1 MDEQKLADLFRDAA
15 HDAPPAS
22 FDAGDVRTAS
32 RRATLRRRNSIAA
45 GTTLVVVLGF
55 GGVAAGAGWF
65 GTTSDSPSSAAGSG
79 QQDNAAPLTELMT
92 PQQQAAQPPTAKD
105 NPGDPSTQGDGSTP
119 GSTGFSTGA
128 RAVQGC
134 AAVDRELADA
144 LAGELSVS
152 PENAVLPAESCSPK
166 SRAASF
172 KIDGLT
178 VTAIVTPDLFELPS
192 GVLSERK
199 TAASGQDL
207 YVYTQGDGALKGK
220 ARPIAEALAPKF

>member
-22 FDAGDVRTAS
+22 FDAGDIRTAS

-45 GTTLVVVLGF
+45 GSTLVVVLGF
-55 GGVAAGAGWF
+55 GGVLAANSWNGQEATTSNSAGAVQERDD
-65 GTTSDSPSSAAGSG
+65 TAKSPM
-79 QQDNAAPLTELMT
+79 TLMEV
-92 PQQQAAQPPTAKD
+92 QPPGE
-105 NPGDPSTQGDGSTP
+105 NFPGDVSSTQGDGTQP

-152 PENAVLPAESCSPK
+152 PDSALPPAVSCSPD
-166 SRAASF
+166 SRSAMF
-172 KIDGLT
+172 TVDGLA
-178 VTAIVTPDLFELPS
+178 VTAIVTPDEFVPPP
-192 GVLSERK
+192 GAGKAK
-199 TAASGQDL
+199 TAQGQDV
-207 YVYTQGDGALKGK
+207 YVFAQGDGELGDQAG
-220 ARPIAEALAPKF
+220 RIAAALAPRF

>member
-55 GGVAAGAGWF
+55 GGVMAGAGWF
-65 GTTSDSPSSAAGSG
+65 GTTNTSDNAGSG
-79 QQDNAAPLTELMT
+79 QQEPAAPQTELAS
-92 PQQQAAQPPTAKD
+92 PQQQQAQPPTK
-105 NPGDPSTQGDGSTP
+105 NFPGDVSTQGDASTP
-119 GSTGFSTGA
+119 GSTGPSAGE

-134 AAVDRELADA
+134 VEVDRELADA

-152 PENAVLPAESCSPK
+152 PDFAVAPTVTCSPD
-166 SRAASF
+166 SRSASF

-178 VTAIVTPDLFELPS
+178 VTAIVTPQSFEPPDGALTEKKP
-192 GVLSERK
+192 
-199 TAASGQDL
+199 AASGQEL
-207 YVYTQGDGALKGK
+207 YVFTQGDGEFKGK
-220 ARPIAEALAPKF
+220 AKRIADALAPRF

>member
-22 FDAGDVRTAS
+22 FDEGDVRTAS

-55 GGVAAGAGWF
+55 GGVLAANSWYGQDETAS
-65 GTTSDSPSSAAGSG
+65 TSASPG
-79 QQDNAAPLTELMT
+79 QQKDNAAESPMT
-92 PQQQAAQPPTAKD
+92 LLEAQPSTKNKD
-105 NPGDPSTQGDGSTP
+105 FPGDAPSTQGDASTP

-152 PENAVLPAESCSPK
+152 PDFAEPPPVTCSPA
-166 SRAASF
+166 SRSAAF
-172 KIDGLT
+172 TIDGLT
-178 VTAIVTPDLFELPS
+178 ITAIVTPDEFLPPA
-192 GVLSERK
+192 GAEKVK
-199 TAASGQDL
+199 TVQGQDL
-207 YVYTQGDGALKGK
+207 YVFTQGDGELKGQAK
-220 ARPIAEALAPKF
+220 RFADALAPRF

>member
-55 GGVAAGAGWF
+55 GGVVAGNNWISQNEKS
-65 GTTSDSPSSAAGSG
+65 TAGSG
-79 QQDNAAPLTELMT
+79 QQQDNAAQSPMT
-92 PQQQAAQPPTAKD
+92 ALEQAQPPLKNFPSD
-105 NPGDPSTQGDGSTP
+105 GMSTQGDVPAP
-119 GSTGFSTGA
+119 GSTGSASA

-134 AAVDRELADA
+134 AGVDRELADA
-144 LAGELSVS
+144 LAVELSVS
-152 PENAVLPAESCSPK
+152 PDNAEPPTVSCSPN
-166 SRAASF
+166 SRAAAF

-178 VTAIVTPDLFELPS
+178 LTAIVTPESFEAPA
-192 GVLSERK
+192 GAQTEKAK
-199 TAASGQDL
+199 TAKGQDL
-207 YVYTQGDGALKGK
+207 YVFTQGDGELKGQAK
-220 ARPIAEALAPKF
+220 RFADALAPRF

>member
-32 RRATLRRRNSIAA
+32 RRAALRRRNSIAA

-55 GGVAAGAGWF
+55 GGVLAANSWYGQDGGSPTAAG
-65 GTTSDSPSSAAGSG
+65 PV
-79 QQDNAAPLTELMT
+79 
-92 PQQQAAQPPTAKD
+92 QQQSDTAQSPMTLLEAQPPPNKD
-105 NPGDPSTQGDGSTP
+105 FPGDDSSTQGDASKP

-144 LAGELSVS
+144 LAGELSVPPS
-152 PENAVLPAESCSPK
+152 SAEPPSVGCSTD
-166 SRAASF
+166 SRSAAF

-178 VTAIVTPDLFELPS
+178 ITAIVTPDEFVPPAGAEKVRTS
-192 GVLSERK
+192 G
-199 TAASGQDL
+199 GQDL
-207 YVYTQGDGALKGK
+207 YVFTQGDGELKGQ
-220 ARPIAEALAPKF
+220 ARRVAEALAPRF

>member
-45 GTTLVVVLGF
+45 GTAFAVVLGF
-55 GGVAAGAGWF
+55 GGVLAANSWYGEDG
-65 GTTSDSPSSAAGSG
+65 GGSSAAG
-79 QQDNAAPLTELMT
+79 PV
-92 PQQQAAQPPTAKD
+92 QQQSEAAQSPMTLMEAQPQTNKD
-105 NPGDPSTQGDGSTP
+105 FPGDASSTQGDVSPP

-152 PENAVLPAESCSPK
+152 PTSAEPPSVSCSTA
-166 SRAASF
+166 SRSAAF
-172 KIDGLT
+172 EVGGLT
-178 VTAIVTPDLFELPS
+178 ITAVVTPDEFLPPA
-192 GVLSERK
+192 GAEKVR
-199 TAASGQDL
+199 TARGQDL
-207 YVYTQGDGALKGK
+207 YVFTRGDGELKGQAK
-220 ARPIAEALAPKF
+220 RVADALAPKF